1 MVGTPRQST
10 RYANRKRPSRT
21 LSTRR
26 VEVEVGELAEM
37 RPLDGVMLVCNDN
50 DRGLKVE
57 GLAYSQLLDPIG
69 DSLASLKIT
78 VTSSAAT
85 TRTRLVD
92 SLAHN
97 NPKGFSRSEAKL
109 LKLAKAGRLGSR
121 GSLQLGSRV
130 WMQRIARYRAGIVI
144 GIQPQMALCLAG
156 KELGVPVYDLQH
168 GQFAIPH
175 PYYSLISGPVQKDA
189 RPTAVLCW
197 DEHSLAFA
205 SKNFASE
212 GLLVGHPSLALGVPA
227 SAEQA
232 HNAAFASRLSVL
244 PSPSKTVLVLDF
256 YTRGDQAT
264 ARNRLSYLRE
274 IRSIALNNQDT
285 LWILRPHPVQTRSE
299 WQATR
304 QSNREIF
311 DDLVNVFFFDDE
323 RQPSLPTLL
332 RIADGVITRGSSGLI
347 EASYF
352 SIPTAIF
359 FASHQ
364 QIDSVYQLPYRQDL
378 SYCENR
384 TEDLRGWTA
393 RLHRRNKVSDIAVH
407 ERHRRHMLQFL
418 ASLVKKV
425 PKNS

>member
-1 MVGTPRQST
+1 MLLVK
-10 RYANRKRPSRT
+10 ALDSRIASGR
-21 LSTRR
+21 LEHSRR
-26 VEVEVGELAEM
+26 DEYEVKVEEFAVR

-57 GLAYSQLLDPIG
+57 GRAYSQLLDPIG
-69 DSLASLKIT
+69 DSLASLNIT

-97 NPKGFSRSEAKL
+97 NPKGFSRSETTL
-109 LKLAKAGRLGSR
+109 LKFAKAGRFGSR

-130 WMQRIARYRAGIVI
+130 WMQRIARHRAGIVI

-156 KELGVPVYDLQH
+156 KKLGVPVYDLQH

-175 PYYSLISGPVQKDA
+175 PYYSLISRPVQKDA

-212 GLLVGHPSLALGVPA
+212 GLLVGHPSLALGVPS

-232 HNAAFASRLSVL
+232 HDAALASRLSVL
-244 PSPSKTVLVLDF
+244 PSLSKTVLVLDF
-256 YTRGDQAT
+256 YTSGDQAT

-299 WQATR
+299 WQTTR
-304 QSNREIF
+304 QSILDIF
-311 DDLVNVFFFDDE
+311 GNLFNVFFFDDV

-332 RIADGVITRGSSGLI
+332 RIADGVITRGSAGLI

-352 SIPTAIF
+352 LIPTAIF
-359 FASHQ
+359 FAPRQ
-364 QIDSVYQLPYRQDL
+364 RIESVYQSPYRQNL
-378 SYCENR
+378 AYCENQ
-384 TEDLRGWTA
+384 TKDLRGWAA
-393 RLHRRNKVSDIAVH
+393 RLHRRKKVSDVAVH
-407 ERHRRHMLQFL
+407 ELHRRHMLQFL
-418 ASLVKKV
+418 ASLVEKV